1 MNKKFE
7 ANVFFTNMFR
17 NFHLVSCEQNASTKQ
32 LFDTNKTKKI
42 IPVFLFTSQLKN
54 PTEASKIEN
63 RKEYIAET

>member
-1 MNKKFE
+1 MSS
-7 ANVFFTNMFR
+7 

-63 RKEYIAET
+63 IKKYIVET